1 MKSENARLL
10 QSISDL
16 QNKLTEK
23 DQEEMSKDAIH
34 QLSKMVKDKDLEIE
48 GLKSRNE
55 SLVTLVQNNTSN
67 EVIEKLTK
75 EKEDLLEK

>member
-48 GLKSRNE
+48 GLKSLFYRLRRC
-55 SLVTLVQNNTSN
+55 SLFFNV
-67 EVIEKLTK
+67 
-75 EKEDLLEK
+75 

>member
-48 GLKSRNE
+48 GLKRYEINAF
-55 SLVTLVQNNTSN
+55 Q
-67 EVIEKLTK
+67 K
-75 EKEDLLEK
+75 

>member
-34 QLSKMVKDKDLEIE
+34 QLSKMVKDKELEIE
-48 GLKSRNE
+48 GLKR
-55 SLVTLVQNNTSN
+55 
-67 EVIEKLTK
+67 
-75 EKEDLLEK
+75 